1 VTIVGVGDGAGAA
14 HMSQQP
20 SPFAGEFL
28 AGSGAAVYREAIA
41 LAAGSAAAA
50 LERPDS
56 PGLVHGYAALKG
68 SADSFRLDTVTGVG
82 LPAALDEAVSLL
94 AGNSAVVTHPAYLAH
109 LHCAPTV
116 SSLAAEVLI
125 SAFNQSLD
133 SFDQAP
139 AATAIEQQVIEYLCA
154 RIGYD
159 SGADGTFTSGGTQ
172 SNLHGLLM
180 ARDLFAHRTLDWDI
194 GALGLPPEA
203 RSWRLLCTRQA
214 HFSARQALRI
224 LGLGAHAIVEVP
236 TDTSGSMRAD
246 ALADCI
252 SETKRAGLLPFGL
265 FLTAGTTDYG
275 AIDPLAQAIAI
286 AHEHDIWTHV
296 DACVGGCLA
305 FSDTRRHLLRGI
317 ELADSVAIDFHKLLF
332 QAISCSALLVRRSG
346 SFNVVND
353 HADYLN
359 PAGDAD
365 HDVLNLV
372 GKSLQTT
379 RRFDALKVFL
389 TLRAL
394 GQQRI
399 AAMIDASCAAAEA
412 AARAVADYPGLVLS
426 APVTTN
432 TVVVRWHHHALTE
445 DECDDVNNTIRADLA
460 ASGRAIVG
468 RSRAAGHQSIKLTF
482 VNPLVTAALAAEVIA
497 DIADRGERIFRR
509 RKRRRGQAET
519 RAGDDAGHVVSRG
532 GAAQQTRAGDDAGHV
547 VSRGGAAHE
556 LHAGDDVGRLRAMR
570 TKREQRTCSPE
581 LMCVERVR
589 ASDARFRWAKNVEYT
604 IFGAENNFASES
616 DVAAGEMVHYR
627 TWERASEIFV
637 SFPAESPEPAA
648 VLRALRYDPELG
660 LDSFST
666 LRDGRNYLVADGTSR
681 DFIYPR
687 WSAFFDDVAPE
698 RIAELA
704 TQGVR
709 KKFRRAGMIE
719 QIWHAFFGSLATEG
733 VEFVTAA
740 LVVPLFEW
748 YRLLLPERIHQI
760 GEILPN
766 YIGADSVPVVI
777 DIGGSF
783 VTDMVRTAGGKPG
796 SLLAA
801 TAGLS
806 LPLSEEERTG

>member
-1 VTIVGVGDGAGAA
+1 VTII
-14 HMSQQP
+14 QQP

-28 AGSGAAVYREAIA
+28 AGSGAAAYCEAVA
-41 LAAGSAAAA
+41 LAASGAAAA

-56 PGLVHGYAALKG
+56 PGLVRGYTALKE
-68 SADSFRLDTVTGVG
+68 SADSLRLDTATGVG

-116 SSLAAEVLI
+116 PSLAAEVLI

-139 AATAIEQQVIEYLCA
+139 AATAVEQRVIEYLCG
-154 RIGYD
+154 RIGYGN
-159 SGADGTFTSGGTQ
+159 GADGTFTSGGTQ

-180 ARDLFAHRTLDWDI
+180 ARDLFARK
-194 GALGLPPEA
+194 ALGWNIGVRGLPREA

-224 LGLGAHAIVEVP
+224 LGLGADALVEVP
-236 TDTSGSMRAD
+236 TDASGSMRPD
-246 ALADCI
+246 ALADRI
-252 SETKRAGLLPFGL
+252 SEIKRAGTPAFAL

-286 AHEHDIWTHV
+286 AHEHGIWTHV

-305 FSDTRRHLLRGI
+305 FSDTHRHLLRGI
-317 ELADSVAIDFHKLLF
+317 EQADSVAIDFHKLLF
-332 QAISCSALLVRRSG
+332 QAISCSALLVRRG
-346 SFNVVND
+346 DSFAVLSD

-359 PAGDAD
+359 PADDAD
-365 HDVLNLV
+365 YDVLNLV

-379 RRFDALKVFL
+379 RRFDALKVFV

-399 AAMIDASCAAAEA
+399 AAMIDATCAAAA
-412 AARAVADYPGLVLS
+412 AAAQAVADYPNLVLS

-432 TVVVRWHHHALTE
+432 TVVVRWQHLALSE
-445 DECDDVNNTIRADLA
+445 DECDGVNSAIRADLA
-460 ASGRAIVG
+460 ESGRAIVG

-482 VNPLVTAALAAEVIA
+482 VNPLVTTASAAEVIA
-497 DIADRGERIFRR
+497 DIADRGERILRLR
-509 RKRRRGQAET
+509 ERE
-519 RAGDDAGHVVSRG
+519 V
-532 GAAQQTRAGDDAGHV
+532 
-547 VSRGGAAHE
+547 
-556 LHAGDDVGRLRAMR
+556 LRAM
-570 TKREQRTCSPE
+570 TPE
-581 LMCVERVR
+581 LLRVERVR
-589 ASDARFRWAKNVEYT
+589 AADARFPWAKNVEYT
-604 IFGAENNFASES
+604 IFGAENNFAGES
-616 DVAAGEMVHYR
+616 DIAAGEMVHYR

-637 SFPAESPEPAA
+637 SFPAESPELPVG

-666 LRDGRNYLVADGTSR
+666 LRDGRNYPVNEHTRR
-681 DFIYPR
+681 DFLYPR
-687 WSAFFDDVAPE
+687 WSAFFDGIAPQ

-709 KKFRRAGMIE
+709 KTHRRVGMIE
-719 QIWHAFFGSLATEG
+719 QIWQAFFGSLASEG
-733 VEFVTAA
+733 VEFVTVA
-740 LVVPLFEW
+740 LVAPLFEW
-748 YRLLLPERIHQI
+748 YSLLLPERIHQI
-760 GEILPN
+760 GDVLPN
-766 YIGADSVPVVI
+766 YIGADSVPAVI
-777 DIGGSF
+777 DISGSF
-783 VTDMVRTAGGKPG
+783 VTDTVRIIDGKPS

-806 LPLSEEERTG
+806 LPSSEEERTG

>member
-1 VTIVGVGDGAGAA
+1 
-14 HMSQQP
+14 MSQEP
-20 SPFAGEFL
+20 SPFADEFL
-28 AGSGAAVYREAIA
+28 AGSGTAAYREAIA
-41 LAAGSAAAA
+41 LAANSAAAA

-56 PGLVHGYAALKG
+56 PGLVNGYAALKE
-68 SADSFRLDTVTGVG
+68 SADSLRLDTLTGVG
-82 LPAALDEAVSLL
+82 LPAAVAEAVSLL
-94 AGNSAVVTHPAYLAH
+94 AGNSAVVTHPGYLAH

-139 AATAIEQQVIEYLCA
+139 AATAIEQRVIEYLCG

-159 SGADGTFTSGGTQ
+159 NGADGTFTSGGTQ

-180 ARDLFAHRTLDWDI
+180 ARDLFARKALGWNI

-224 LGLGAHAIVEVP
+224 LGLGADAIVDVP
-236 TDTSGSMRAD
+236 TDASGSLRTD
-246 ALADCI
+246 ALADRI
-252 SETKRAGLLPFGL
+252 GETKRAGTPAFGL

-286 AHEHDIWTHV
+286 AHEHGIWTHV
-296 DACVGGCLA
+296 DACVGGCLV
-305 FSDTRRHLLRGI
+305 FSDTHRHLLRGI
-317 ELADSVAIDFHKLLF
+317 ELADSVAVDFHKLLF

-346 SFNVVND
+346 SFDVVND

-359 PAGDAD
+359 PADDAD

-379 RRFDALKVFL
+379 RRFDALKVFV

-394 GQQRI
+394 GRQRI
-399 AAMIDASCAAAEA
+399 AAMIDATCAAADA
-412 AARAVADYPGLVLS
+412 AAQAVADYPNLVLS

-432 TVVVRWHHHALTE
+432 TVVVRWHHSALTE
-445 DECDDVNNTIRADLA
+445 DECDQLNCAIRADLA
-460 ASGRAIVG
+460 DSGRAIVG

-497 DIADRGERIFRR
+497 DIADRGERLFSQRERR
-509 RKRRRGQAET
+509 RRRSMTQ
-519 RAGDDAGHVVSRG
+519 
-532 GAAQQTRAGDDAGHV
+532 
-547 VSRGGAAHE
+547 
-556 LHAGDDVGRLRAMR
+556 
-570 TKREQRTCSPE
+570 K

-589 ASDARFRWAKNVEYT
+589 ASDARFPWAKNVEYT
-604 IFGAENNFASES
+604 IFGAENNFATES
-616 DVAAGEMVHYR
+616 DVAAGEMMHYR
-627 TWERASEIFV
+627 TWERASEIFI
-637 SFPAESPEPAA
+637 SFPAGSPELPAG

-666 LRDGRNYLVADGTSR
+666 LRDGRNYPVDEGVTR
-681 DFIYPR
+681 DFLYPR
-687 WSAFFDDVAPE
+687 WSAFFDGVAPQ

-709 KKFRRAGMIE
+709 KKYRRAGMIE
-719 QIWHAFFGSLATEG
+719 QIWQAFFGSLATEG
-733 VEFVTAA
+733 VELVTAA

-760 GEILPN
+760 GDILPN

-777 DIGGSF
+777 DISGSF
-783 VTDMVRTAGGKPG
+783 VADTVRAIDGKSS

-801 TAGLS
+801 TTG
-806 LPLSEEERTG
+806 LPLPASEEERVE

>member
-1 VTIVGVGDGAGAA
+1 
-14 HMSQQP
+14 MSQEP
-20 SPFAGEFL
+20 SPFVGEFL
-28 AGSGAAVYREAIA
+28 AGSGAAVYREAIT
-41 LAAGSAAAA
+41 LAADSAATA

-56 PGLVHGYAALKG
+56 PGLVNGYAALKE
-68 SADSFRLDTVTGVG
+68 SADRIRLDTLAGVG
-82 LPAALDEAVSLL
+82 LPAALTEAVSLL
-94 AGNSAVVTHPAYLAH
+94 VGTSAVVTHPAYLAH

-139 AATAIEQQVIEYLCA
+139 AATAIEQRVIEYLCG
-154 RIGYD
+154 RIGYG

-180 ARDLFAHRTLDWDI
+180 ARDLFAREALGWNI

-203 RSWRLLCTRQA
+203 LSWRLLCTRQA

-224 LGLGAHAIVEVP
+224 LGLGADAVVEVP
-236 TDTSGSMRAD
+236 TDGSGSLRPD
-246 ALADCI
+246 ALVECI
-252 SETKRAGLLPFGL
+252 DQTKRAGTPAFGL
-265 FLTAGTTDYG
+265 LLTAGTTDYG

-305 FSDTRRHLLRGI
+305 FSNTHRHLLRGI
-317 ELADSVAIDFHKLLF
+317 EQADSVAIDFHKLLF
-332 QAISCSALLVRRSG
+332 QAISCSALLVRHG
-346 SFNVVND
+346 DSFDVLND

-359 PAGDAD
+359 PAEDAD
-365 HDVLNLV
+365 RDVVNLV

-379 RRFDALKVFL
+379 RRFDALKVFV
-389 TLRAL
+389 TMRAL

-399 AAMIDASCAAAEA
+399 AAMIDATCAAAATA
-412 AARAVADYPGLVLS
+412 AQAVADYPNLVLS

-432 TVVVRWHHHALTE
+432 TVVVRWHHPALTE
-445 DECDDVNNTIRADLA
+445 DECDDVNNAIRDYLAD
-460 ASGRAIVG
+460 SGRAIVG

-497 DIADRGERIFRR
+497 DIADRGERTFSLRE
-509 RKRRRGQAET
+509 RRG
-519 RAGDDAGHVVSRG
+519 RRG
-532 GAAQQTRAGDDAGHV
+532 
-547 VSRGGAAHE
+547 
-556 LHAGDDVGRLRAMR
+556 M
-570 TKREQRTCSPE
+570 TKK
-581 LMCVERVR
+581 LLCVERVR
-589 ASDARFRWAKNVEYT
+589 ASDARFSWAKNVEYT

-616 DVAAGEMVHYR
+616 DVVAGEMVHYR

-637 SFPAESPEPAA
+637 SFPVESPELPAG

-666 LRDGRNYLVADGTSR
+666 LRDGRNYPVDEGITR
-681 DFIYPR
+681 DFLYPR
-687 WSAFFDDVAPE
+687 WSAFFDGIAPQ

-709 KKFRRAGMIE
+709 KKYRRAGMIE
-719 QIWHAFFGSLATEG
+719 QIWQAFFGSLASEG

-748 YRLLLPERIHQI
+748 YRLLLPDRIHQI
-760 GEILPN
+760 GDILPN

-777 DIGGSF
+777 DISGSF
-783 VTDMVRTAGGKPG
+783 VTDAVRTIDGKPG

-806 LPLSEEERTG
+806 SPS